1 MKGYLSAGNGVV
13 RFRTADYSID
23 VKIPL
28 RIHIEKILKVKDF
41 YKGVITA
48 DIIYRR
54 KDETDEE
61 LRVAEDYF
69 DIGYELKLL
78 GIPKKLLKKVTK
90 VKAERAAVEL
100 NGFLFRGF
108 HKYGHC
114 YIEVVNASDNRQR
127 CVYLALLDDG
137 LELSS
142 STIPDNMHSKYA
154 DDLQVYY
161 EMIKKDMEAFGY
173 KAV

>member
-1 MKGYLSAGNGVV
+1 MKGYFSADNGGV

-23 VKIPL
+23 VKLPL
-28 RIHIEKILKVKDF
+28 RVHIAKILKVKDF

-48 DIIYRR
+48 DIMYRR
-54 KDETDEE
+54 KDETDEN
-61 LRVAEDYF
+61 LRVIEDYF

-90 VKAERAAVEL
+90 VKAERAAVEM

-108 HKYGHC
+108 HRCGHC

-127 CVYLALLDDG
+127 CVYLALDDEG
-137 LELSS
+137 PEMSS
-142 STIPDNMHSKYA
+142 STMPDNMHSKYA
-154 DDLQVYY
+154 DDLKAYY
-161 EMIKKDMEAFGY
+161 DMIKKDMEAFGY

>member
-1 MKGYLSAGNGVV
+1 MKGYLSTGNGVV

-28 RIHIEKILKVKDF
+28 RIHIEKILKVKAF

-48 DIIYRR
+48 DIMYRR
-54 KDETDEE
+54 KDETDED
-61 LRVAEDYF
+61 LRAIEEYF

-90 VKAERAAVEL
+90 VRAERAAVDI
-100 NGFLFRGF
+100 NSFLFRGF
-108 HKYGHC
+108 HKSGHC
-114 YIEVVNASDNRQR
+114 YIEVINSADNRQR
-127 CVYLALLDDG
+127 SVYLADG
-137 LELSS
+137 LELIA
-142 STIPDNMHSKYA
+142 STMPDNMYGKYT

-161 EMIKKDMEAFGY
+161 KMIKKDMETFGY
-173 KAV
+173 KVV